1 MKTLSSDTSPEVER
15 IMIEGYRKMP
25 AWKKLQQVLELTQLV
40 RQLAMNDIRRR
51 YPFADDHERKLRMAS
66 RWLDPEL
73 MKKAFAWDPEKEGY

>member
-1 MKTLSSDTSPEVER
+1 MKTLSSDTSPEIER

-25 AWKKLQQVLELTQLV
+25 AWKKLQQVWELTEFV

-51 YPFADDHERKLRMAS
+51 YPLADDRERMLRLAS